1 MTTPDPAPGIDAQAL
16 ADWLPAPTGL
26 RPPFTFDLIAAGGS
40 NLTYRVTDARG
51 AVVALRRPPVTAVL
65 ATAHDMGRE
74 YRILSALHARTEV
87 PVPAPLA
94 ECTDPAVTGAEF
106 YVMAF
111 AEGTIL
117 RSPADST
124 RLSPAQHRRATE
136 SLVDTQLAF
145 HALDVDAVGLGDL
158 ARTRTGYVA
167 RQLRRWKTQVDD
179 ARVREH
185 TVLDEVHAALAA
197 SVPSDS
203 GPPGLV
209 HGDYRFDNTV
219 LGPDGSVVAV
229 LDWELAT
236 VGDPVADVAWSCCYW
251 SDPGDE
257 SRFIDDSPTLD
268 PAFERRAEVVA
279 RYVGAGGRDWSAL
292 PWLEA
297 FSYWKMGC
305 IVEGVHARRLRGARG
320 GAAQGDPSGI
330 AERAD
335 AFLAR
340 AAALVAALP

>member
-1 MTTPDPAPGIDAQAL
+1 MSDDDRPGIDADAL
-16 ADWLPAPTGL
+16 ADWLPEHTGL
-26 RPPFTFDLIAAGGS
+26 RAPFAFDLVAAGGS
-40 NLTYRVTDARG
+40 NLTYRVTDAAG
-51 AVVALRRPPVTAVL
+51 TVVALRRPPVTAVL
-65 ATAHDMGRE
+65 ATAHDVGRE
-74 YRILSALHARTEV
+74 FRILSALHARSDV

-94 ECTDPAVTGAEF
+94 ECTDPAVTGGPF

-111 AEGTIL
+111 VDGAIL
-117 RSPADST
+117 RTPGDSAPLPADV
-124 RLSPAQHRRATE
+124 HRRAAA
-136 SLVDTQLAF
+136 SLVDVQIAF
-145 HALDVDAVGLGDL
+145 HGLDVDAVGLGDL

-179 ARVREH
+179 ARVREQP
-185 TVLDEVHAALAA
+185 VLDEVHTALA
-197 SVPSDS
+197 STVPPDS

-236 VGDPVADVAWSCCYW
+236 LGDPVADVAWSCCYW
-251 SDPGDE
+251 SDPGDDV
-257 SRFIDDSPTLD
+257 RFIDDSPTLD
-268 PAFERRAEVVA
+268 PAFPRRAEVVA
-279 RYVGAGGRDWSAL
+279 RYAAAGGRDWSAL

-297 FSYWKMGC
+297 FSHWKMGC
-305 IVEGVHARRLRGARG
+305 IVEGVYARRLRGARG
-320 GAAQGDPSGI
+320 GAAQVDPDGI
-330 AERAD
+330 AARAD